1 MEKFIEHIE
10 KSLPSGQNNDILYKF
25 KRKTLD
31 EMTERANQITAKG
44 IHDKEVIS
52 DLIISEYPNLKKDY
66 EAYYKKQTAA
76 ARAKRKIF
84 LNVCGSLIYIICLVT
99 VFLAVSFITHRWGQT
114 WVVMVDGIL
123 IWIVYLLALGVKKF
137 TSMRRIFHIFARI
150 FLAGAVMVS
159 SVILFLIALMILHIP
174 KSWIIVIAG
183 VAAIFVSDAIYA
195 AATKQKLAIIS
206 YLLYIPAVSSMLYII
221 LGASQLVAW
230 NTGWIMI
237 PLSLL
242 LDMAVILAAIIKN
255 AKIHRE
261 VVDTWS
267 EN

>member
-10 KSLPSGQNNDILYKF
+10 KSLPSGQGNDILYKF

-31 EMTERANQITAKG
+31 EMTQRANQITAKG

-52 DLIISEYPNLKKDY
+52 DLIISEYPNLKNDY
-66 EAYYKKQTAA
+66 EEYYKKQTAA
-76 ARAKRKIF
+76 ARTKRKIF
-84 LNVCGSLIYIICLVT
+84 LNVCGSLVYIICLVT
-99 VFLAVSFITHRWGQT
+99 AFLAVSFFTGNWGQT
-114 WVVMVDGIL
+114 WVLMVDGVL
-123 IWIVYLLALGVKKF
+123 LWSVYLLALGVKKF
-137 TSMRRIFHIFARI
+137 TSMRRIFHPLARI
-150 FLAGAVMVS
+150 FLAGAVIVS
-159 SVILFLIALMILHIP
+159 FVIVFLIALVILHIP
-174 KSWIIVIAG
+174 RSWIIVIAG

-221 LGASQLVAW
+221 LGASRLVPW
-230 NTGWIMI
+230 NTGWIII

-242 LDMAVILAAIIKN
+242 LDIAVIIAAIMKN